1 MYFEDSVMTVRK
13 PSLPK
18 KKVSKKSNIS
28 NKKKLLTAYTEV
40 IKKEL
45 LAALDSI
52 ENSELVKKIEKK
64 LEKFQKMM
72 ISESVKLSKDVKKSI
87 KPKKK
92 IKPKKII
99 KKKIKKK

>member
-1 MYFEDSVMTVRK
+1 MTVRK

-18 KKVSKKSNIS
+18 KKDSKKSNIS

-64 LEKFQKMM
+64 LMKRNN
-72 ISESVKLSKDVKKSI
+72 
-87 KPKKK
+87 
-92 IKPKKII
+92 
-99 KKKIKKK
+99 